1 MRMGHRPTRR
11 NLTALLLPLSFLAG
25 CDSQFLGG
33 GKEASTDDVP
43 RSVYALGRLEPAG
56 GIISISAIPGERLQ
70 KLDADV
76 KENALVPA
84 NGILGLLASYDLG
97 RAQLHAL
104 KTKLDLA
111 SKKRAQDLQMIKAQ
125 RAQAEAAKAEAE
137 AKQSALPLQEEKLD
151 LLKEASKLASAEHQR
166 MYELSQADPDLVN
179 PHQLAKKKNE
189 MDLAKQEQKIA
200 AERLESAK
208 EAAAKA
214 VKAAEENIQVAEL
227 SEKQLKKGFDTM
239 AIEQE
244 IAVAEETL
252 KRSVLLSPHVPA
264 KELDNV
270 LDIECKRD
278 HPEEDDQQ
286 ATDERPYT
294 VLKVFLRPGEFI
306 TQTPIVQ
313 VGDLRSM
320 ICIAEVYEADVKE
333 LQKEQGVTI
342 RSPSFSGKF
351 ADGPLDEKT
360 GKRGGGMRGTVKRI
374 GRIIAPPGV
383 QSRNPLA
390 PADRSVVEVRIAIDD
405 PAAVDHAKAFVGMDV
420 TVEFDEDTDQKQGT
434 TQKVEDTSS
443 SDNKSE

>member
-1 MRMGHRPTRR
+1 MRMGHRPTRWK
-11 NLTALLLPLSFLAG
+11 LAALLISLGIVSGCGDGFLTG
-25 CDSQFLGG
+25 GNDS
-33 GKEASTDDVP
+33 ATDDAP
-43 RSVYALGRLEPAG
+43 RAVYALGRLEPAG

-70 KLDADV
+70 RLDADV
-76 KENALVPA
+76 RENDLVPA

-97 RAQLHAL
+97 KAQLQAL
-104 KTKLDLA
+104 KTKLELA
-111 SKKRAQDLQMIKAQ
+111 GKKRAQDLQLIKAQ

-137 AKQSALPLQEEKLD
+137 AKQSALPLQEEKLE
-151 LLKEASKLASAEHQR
+151 LLEEASELASADHQR
-166 MYELSQADPDLVN
+166 MYELSVADPDLVN
-179 PHQLAKKKNE
+179 PHQLAKKRNE
-189 MDLAKQEQKIA
+189 MDLAIQEHKIA

-208 EAAAKA
+208 DAANKA
-214 VKAAEENIQVAEL
+214 VTAAEENIQVAKL
-227 SEKQLKKGFDTM
+227 SEEQLKKGFDRV

-278 HPEEDDQQ
+278 HPEDEPQE

-333 LQKEQGVTI
+333 LKEKQGVTI

-351 ADGPLDEKT
+351 ADGPLDKQT
-360 GKRGGGMRGTVKRI
+360 GHREGGMRGTVERI

-390 PADRSVVEVRIAIDD
+390 PADRSVVEVRISIDD
-405 PAAVDHAKAFVGMDV
+405 PAAVDHAKSFVGMDV
-420 TVEFDEDTDQKQGT
+420 TVEFDEEKESKSDA
-434 TQKVEDTSS
+434 TS
-443 SDNKSE
+443 E